1 MENLDSNIDP
11 IKVVTVNDADF
22 YANVHPYKVKI
33 VGGGGA
39 GFEIKV
45 VDELPETGEAGVM
58 YMVPSG
64 GEHPN
69 VYDEYLYVDGNWEI
83 VGNTAVDLKDY
94 VKKTDYATDST
105 AGVFKTEA
113 SGIGT
118 YVSGMGFLKVNE
130 KTYSEYQN
138 MDKTGFIGKGT
149 LENVITGKGL
159 VSNTDYASSG
169 KAGAVK
175 TPNRLGVWT
184 NSNGELSAYN
194 ADYDYYNS
202 TMTATSFV
210 GKGTLENV
218 ITGKGLIS
226 NTDIATGSKAG
237 IVMTNATSYGLQTA
251 SSGNLQ
257 AVTKTYDQYTTVS
270 NACFV
275 GKGTLENVIA
285 GKGLAKKV
293 TLYSDGDSICS
304 DAELT
309 TPMTF
314 EQVKALTQDK
324 SNIVVVHNLNYELRF
339 EYHAEKDDDD
349 AIWFN
354 GVTSLD
360 SETYMYRIIINS
372 DNEVKSD
379 EYHVITDN
387 DMQVLTESQYEA
399 ITPDSD
405 VFYFIKEG

>member
-11 IKVVTVNDADF
+11 IKVVTVKDADF

-83 VGNTAVDLKDY
+83 VGNTAVDLTDY
-94 VKKTDYATDST
+94 VKRTDYSTKST
-105 AGVFKTEA
+105 AGVVRLT
-113 SGIGT
+113 ST
-118 YVSGMGFLKVNE
+118 YATDMDTAEDGAIRAAV
-130 KTYSEYQN
+130 KTYTEYSN
-138 MDKTGFIGKGT
+138 ARNSMFIGKGT

-159 VSNTDYASSG
+159 VSDTDYATESKG
-169 KAGAVK
+169 GTVK
-175 TPNRLGVWT
+175 TARGVYLE
-184 NSNGELSAYN
+184 NGELRASSISYD
-194 ADYDYYNS
+194 DY
-202 TMTATSFV
+202 TAKTNQYFI

-226 NTDIATGSKAG
+226 STDIATGSKAG

-251 SSGNLQ
+251 SSGSLQ

-324 SNIVVVHNLNYELRF
+324 SNIVVVHNSNYELRF
-339 EYHAEKDDDD
+339 EYHAEKADDD

-360 SETYMYRIIINS
+360 GETYMYRIIINS